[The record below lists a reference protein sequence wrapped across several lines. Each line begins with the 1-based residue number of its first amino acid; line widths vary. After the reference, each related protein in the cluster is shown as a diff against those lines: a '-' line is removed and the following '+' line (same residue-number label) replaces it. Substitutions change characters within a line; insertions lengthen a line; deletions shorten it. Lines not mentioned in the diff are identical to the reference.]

1 MRGVPG
7 APAIAD
13 QLPREDIGFGFVRE
27 TRTTIHNIGEHA
39 EWQEGLEGDLLDK
52 GEWWGIGEIGKRP
65 LMWDK
70 NIRYFCE

>member
-39 EWQEGLEGDLLDK
+39 E
-52 GEWWGIGEIGKRP
+52 
-65 LMWDK
+65 
-70 NIRYFCE
+70 